1 MHDTLEWDNQHAYT
15 THVGTQQRDI
25 EHNDTY
31 LSVMTLSITTPSI
44 MAPSILTLSIKIFS
58 MSPTQNTM
66 AGSKMT
72 QPNCMLSA
80 VILNVVVPNSPHP
93 TIQHK
98 KTKNL

>member
-15 THVGTQQRDI
+15 RHVGTQQRDI

-31 LSVMTLSITTPSI
+31 LSVMTLSITPSI
-44 MAPSILTLSIKIFS
+44 MAPSKMALCIKIFS

-72 QPNCMLSA
+72 QPNGMLSV

-93 TIQHK
+93 TTQLK
-98 KTKNL
+98 KTKYL